1 MNVYFG
7 PLVKVIGVPGILVA
21 HDRICD
27 ERIDFDPVD
36 VGAAVRNSAQDVD
49 SPARANDGEVAAWT
63 QPPPQGGECVHE
75 LSLPVKPTPPLA
87 GGGVPFDGH
96 EAAP

>member
-1 MNVYFG
+1 MNVYFV

-36 VGAAVRNSAQDVD
+36 VGAAVRNSAQHVD
-49 SPARANDGEVAAWT
+49 STARANDGEVASWT
-63 QPPPQGGECVHE
+63 QHIRQSWGCVHE
-75 LSLPVKPTPPLA
+75 LSLPVKRSRTLPS
-87 GGGVPFDGH
+87 GGVAVDGH
-96 EAAP
+96 VAAP